1 MESGA
6 IMGTVAVIISVITA
20 IIGAV
25 NHKRIRCKS
34 PCCDKETVM
43 SVDIESTTPTRI
55 APAPESNRRMSF
67 IGPPSAPTLALAAKL
82 EADGLVPENAQK
94 K

>member
-25 NHKRIRCKS
+25 NHKRLRS
-34 PCCDKETVM
+34 NCCGKNMEM
-43 SVDIESTTPTRI
+43 SVDIESTTPPRI

-67 IGPPSAPTLALAAKL
+67 VRPPSAPTLALAAKL